1 MAQIS
6 SGPVGILPGQNMFE
20 TDSTRKGI
28 LEARES
34 FVRMVNVIFE
44 RTAIAVERPDAVAA
58 LDASTPVPEF
68 MIWRQQTGERHVETI
83 PAASEYDVQVYSI
96 EERDSL
102 LMLPDFRDS
111 LQTAERRVLVNGL
124 NNDVPQWSVWRAT
137 APLEG
142 VTADTDPED
151 VFALARTYDYPSEG
165 GEPLTKAQRNLLLLS
180 DDGQFSVGS
189 RVLVAGDAT
198 TGGFWTIWEYA
209 PSNAEADEA
218 GFVLRRTQ
226 TYQTRDF
233 WDYIDWYAEGYN
245 VANPP
250 VVRYPTAAARNAAE
264 NPVPNTKFVRLD
276 DDGNGRWVWTVFA
289 DGAWNIVAREKGTIQ
304 LSNKLYDASR
314 ELLFEPTA
322 TAPNAERLRRVFN
335 REGSWELRI
344 LIDALRDHAAFTDLE
359 INEVFFSM
367 LHFVH
372 SQQDQVSWAFKTSFL
387 NIGGYNE
394 SLRPVPVQPVDNTQ
408 NLLDYIEEV
417 KPYRVKTRDFTRVVT
432 PDIDVANLQVT
443 DFDLPPY
450 YEETT
455 GKYRILSIGNPVD
468 LEIIKT
474 QRPWKDWYDNYQ
486 KTLLEPE
493 YYEATQF
500 NPVRHMNIK
509 MTFDRVDHMPLIA
522 EEFFKY
528 KAGDE
533 LHFDTYESVNNRL
546 VEVYINREKVKAKFV
561 AAAGNRVFLS
571 TTPPADADV
580 RIVIREGLSFLLA
593 ADRAQRFYNPVAA
606 EKNIRVLLG
615 LEPKIGVLDGG
626 GFGDSDADYQVQIG
640 AGYEEYNTG
649 EAPMHYGLSDP
660 LHSGDRPEEL
670 VVVGASESLTIK
682 VKVEDGNTLSGPEM
696 TVLYIDVPT
705 NNADDEIVVPWG
717 PMAPQSAAAVIVW
730 RDGMRAIPGDDYT
743 VDMNAG
749 TIRINAVA
757 NLEPSRVLVEKI
769 KVRIFGASAA
779 TVNVQVFPAGAN
791 LTLATAT
798 NPNGST
804 STTFVDAFDPD
815 TQSEFPL
822 YGARRL
828 LPETDY
834 TVSGSNLTIT
844 KAIDMTKKVIVTTF
858 SQSDLMGLTTAVYDA
873 NEQGNYPIVNG
884 RGEAYL
890 WSTLDGL
897 DRERNDLQGE
907 PDQVTEPEF
916 NFEMKGVEHA
926 VVGSNSYPVGV
937 STDGRRAI
945 FFNPNGRC
953 DVMNAQTGALITQ
966 YTVSKFVGD
975 FEATH
980 PNHGLYRYGRQ
991 SMDDLPG
998 TNFVI
1003 VNLCYYDLNF
1013 VTAFLLYEIV
1023 DDGLVFYGS
1032 RVVPTPI
1039 ASDIMAVGFDAD
1051 GNICLSL
1058 SLDSINFE
1066 RPALIQLPKI
1076 NRNGDLWQTNY
1087 WNGTQHVRDP
1097 DVTIRVAAS
1106 DETYF
1111 MSNFY
1116 TRGRTGGRHGG
1127 GFIVPTPTGPRWYFY
1142 VSSGRVSYNQV
1153 TSNGRW
1159 AFAYEEGQTRPNG
1172 FMGYMDFNEATPV
1185 ARVLDPAVFDQNGP
1199 PFHDD
1204 RVQRDGTPQGPW
1216 PSDQTNG
1223 GPPYSSYTDQM
1234 QASPLVDGQYDSKFV
1249 VSFHKDY
1256 NGSVN
1261 APEGMA
1267 IKAVLFYFDP
1277 STGEFEYFKEVEGD
1291 TVDTVEQYGF
1301 STFNRY
1307 NYRKV
1312 GPTIFWAR
1320 DTGDVFELFGDY
1332 DNNLITA
1339 AHFGE
1344 FKPETIVIPNDD
1356 KVIFSNFNPT
1366 AGVSN
1371 DSFIMSTARPGND
1384 LLAPKETGDYDARP
1398 LNDISHDVGVVGG
1411 SNPATLISVN
1421 SVSRDAIRAAAAS
1434 AINPDLLI
1442 IRKVKD
1448 GRPLSE
1454 YQAEARGVRAGDVV
1468 IQGNALYKAR
1478 VNGASTPLS
1487 NLTQWSPHGSP
1498 TSLVS
1503 ISDQSLIPAVMT
1515 ALAPFSPVITKQIPE
1530 TPIMVQRSDAWEF
1543 IRYEAAKGTLVDDLT
1558 VDASEIVI
1566 AVSGPMPFT
1575 PPTYQKVAKSKKK
1588 SKDKDALTD
1597 GTGVKKVVEA
1607 PGVIW
1612 INGER
1617 IEFFDY
1623 SEGEG
1628 TVTLREL
1635 RRGTHG
1641 TQISMETRIINRA
1654 SSQNAETPDAV
1665 HPRGDGTNKVFMLNG
1680 SFIDTNN
1687 LDVVLHGALKE
1698 ADGTVRVM
1706 DFYAGY
1712 DVFLPQRRD
1721 LDYTARRE
1729 ANGIRVT
1736 FKKAPENNVEV
1747 IIAKTSAQVHRAGSG
1762 VSDGRSKFDI
1772 RPDQAVGGM
1781 VFY

>member
-6 SGPVGILPGQNMFE
+6 SGPVGILPGQSMFE

-58 LDASTPVPEF
+58 LEAETPVPDF
-68 MIWRQQTGERHVETI
+68 MMWRQLSGERHVQTI
-83 PAASEYDVQVYSI
+83 PPASEYDEQVYSI
-96 EERDSL
+96 EERDLL
-102 LMLPDFRDS
+102 LMDPAFVAS
-111 LQTAERRVLVNGL
+111 LATANRRVLVNGL
-124 NNDVPQWSVWRAT
+124 SNDVPQWSVWTAI
-137 APLEG
+137 APLG
-142 VTADTDPED
+142 GIQPDTDPET
-151 VFALARTYDYPSEG
+151 VYSLARNYDFPAP
-165 GEPLTKAQRNLLLLS
+165 GEAPLTRAQRNLLTQSLN
-180 DDGQFSVGS
+180 DDGGLPPGS
-189 RVLVAGDAT
+189 RVLMQGDAQ

-209 PSNAEADEA
+209 PDDATADEN
-218 GFVLRRTQ
+218 GFALRRMQ
-226 TYQTRDF
+226 TYRTQDF
-233 WDYIDWYAEGYN
+233 WEFIDWYAEGYD

-250 VVRYPTAAARNAAE
+250 VVRYATAAARNAAE

-276 DDGNGRWVWTVFA
+276 DDGNGRWVWTMFA
-289 DGAWNIVAREKGTIQ
+289 DGAWNIVAREKGTIR
-304 LSNKLYDASR
+304 LSEKLYDASR
-314 ELLFEPTA
+314 EIIFEPLTTA
-322 TAPNAERLRRVFN
+322 TTIENLRRVFN

-344 LIDALRDHAAFTDLE
+344 LIDALRDHAAFTDME

-533 LHFDTYESVNNRL
+533 LHFDTAESVDNRL
-546 VEVYINREKVKAKFV
+546 IEVYINREKVKAKFV
-561 AAAGNRVFLS
+561 AGAGNRVFLS
-571 TTPPADADV
+571 TTPPADADI

-606 EKNIRVLLG
+606 EKNIRALLG

-626 GFGDSDADYQVQIG
+626 GFGDGDADYQVQIG
-640 AGYEEYNTG
+640 AGYEQYNTG
-649 EAPMHYGLSDP
+649 VAPMHYGLSDP

-696 TVLYIDVPT
+696 TVLYIDVPAD
-705 NNADDEIVVPWG
+705 NADDEIVVPWG
-717 PMAPQSAAAVIVW
+717 PMAPQSASAVIVW
-730 RDGMRAIPGDDYT
+730 RDGMRAVPGDDYT

-749 TIRINAVA
+749 TIRINVVA
-757 NLEPSRVLVEKI
+757 NLEPSRVLVEKV
-769 KVRIFGASAA
+769 KVRVFGASAA

-798 NPNGST
+798 NPNGSAN
-804 STTFVDAFDPD
+804 TTFVDAFDPS
-815 TQSEFPL
+815 TQNEFPL

-834 TVSGSNLTIT
+834 TVSGSSLTIT
-844 KAIDMTKKVIVTTF
+844 KAIDTSKKVIVTTF
-858 SQSDLMGLTTAVYDA
+858 TQSDLMGLTTSVYNA
-873 NEQGNYPIVNG
+873 NTSNSYPVVNG

-916 NFEMKGVEHA
+916 KFEMKGVKHA
-926 VVGSNSYPVGV
+926 VVGSNSYPVSI

-953 DVMNAQTGALITQ
+953 DVMDAKTGAVLQQ
-966 YTVSKFVGD
+966 YPRSKFIAD
-975 FEATH
+975 FENTH
-980 PNHGLYRYGRQ
+980 PNHGLYQAGWY

-998 TNFVI
+998 TNYVVVSLF
-1003 VNLCYYDLNF
+1003 YYDLGYL
-1013 VTAFLLYEIV
+1013 TAVMIYEIV
-1023 DDGLVFYGS
+1023 GDELVFYGS
-1032 RVVPTPI
+1032 RFVPTPI
-1039 ASDIMAVGFDAD
+1039 CTEIMAAGFDAD
-1051 GNICLSL
+1051 GSICLSL
-1058 SLDSINFE
+1058 LSNYENPVLVK
-1066 RPALIQLPKI
+1066 LPKLDPI
-1076 NRNGDLWQTNY
+1076 NGDLWQSNY
-1087 WNGTQHVRDP
+1087 WNGRQSLKDADTTVHV
-1097 DVTIRVAAS
+1097 S
-1106 DETYF
+1106 NEKYC
-1111 MSNFY
+1111 MSGFY
-1116 TRGRTGGRHGG
+1116 TYGRTGGRDGG

-1142 VSSGRVSYNQV
+1142 VSSGRIAYNIS
-1153 TSNGRW
+1153 TTNARW
-1159 AFAYEEGQTRPNG
+1159 QFAYNEGLTKPNG
-1172 FMGYMDFNEATPV
+1172 FMAYMDLNDPTPV
-1185 ARVLDPAVFDQNGP
+1185 ARVLDPSSFDQNGP

-1204 RVQRDGTPQGPW
+1204 RIQRNGTPEGPW
-1216 PSDQTNG
+1216 TGVNG
-1223 GPPYSSYTDQM
+1223 GQPRSSYTDQM
-1234 QASPLVDGQYDSKFV
+1234 QASPLVDGQYDSRFV
-1249 VSFHKDY
+1249 VTFHKEY

-1277 STGEFEYFKEVEGD
+1277 NTGLFEYFKEVEGD

-1301 STFNRY
+1301 PTYDRY
-1307 NYRKV
+1307 DYRKV
-1312 GPTIFWAR
+1312 GPTVFWAR
-1320 DTGDVFELFGDY
+1320 DTGDVFEMFGDY

-1339 AHFGE
+1339 AHIGD
-1344 FKPETIVIPNDD
+1344 FKPETIVIPNDQ

-1398 LNDISHDVGVVGG
+1398 LNDLSHDVGVVGG
-1411 SNPATLISVN
+1411 SNPATLITVN
-1421 SVSRDAIRAAAAS
+1421 SVSRDAIRSAAAS

-1454 YQAEARGVRAGDVV
+1454 YQDARGVRAGDIV
-1468 IQGNALYKAR
+1468 IEGNALFKAR
-1478 VNGASTPLS
+1478 VNAASAPVS
-1487 NLTQWSPHGSP
+1487 NLAQWSPYGSP

-1503 ISDQSLIPAVMT
+1503 ISDQSLLPAVMT
-1515 ALAPFSPVITKQIPE
+1515 ALAPFSPSIVKQIAD

-1543 IRYEAAKGTLVDDLT
+1543 IRYEAAKGALVDDLP
-1558 VDASEIVI
+1558 VDATEIVI
-1566 AVSGPMPFT
+1566 SVSGPMPFT

-1597 GTGVKKVVEA
+1597 GTGVKKVIEA
-1607 PGVIW
+1607 PGVVW

-1641 TQISMETRIINRA
+1641 TQISMETRAINRA
-1654 SSQNAETPDAV
+1654 SSQNAETPDAI
-1665 HPRGDGTNKVFMLNG
+1665 HPRGDGKTKVFMLNG
-1680 SFIDTNN
+1680 SFADTNN

-1721 LDYTARRE
+1721 LDYTAHRE